1 MHSVNIEEKASQKGQ
16 LDKTTF
22 YCLLSKLQQK
32 GLSHIP
38 LGGCCRSSLHCALI
52 QQKIAKYPRLES

>member
-38 LGGCCRSSLHCALI
+38 LGAAAAAVYTVL
-52 QQKIAKYPRLES
+52 